1 MESRDSDGAYTYVT
15 SPRAGGDY
23 AITGTAVAILNSAD
37 IPKRLQL
44 TTWLC
49 DQHNSGIPEPK
60 ITSDVLE
67 KAWTRRLV
75 TSERIERALL
85 YFNKRVRVGQS
96 IDIFVDNTFS
106 NADPDASILAALTES
121 ATKDELVAVLDLIRS
136 MGLLEDITEAIGRR
150 SVTPTASGW
159 LKIEELLSTQARG
172 TQGFVAMWFNPS
184 TEDTYAQGI
193 APGIED
199 AGYKPLRIDNKE
211 HSNKIDD
218 EIIAEIRRSRFLVAD
233 FTCEKGKV
241 RGGVYKG
248 SELVKGSEALLKVT
262 AGRRC

>member
-1 MESRDSDGAYTYVT
+1 MIELQCYIWNTPAMESRDSDGAYTYVT

-172 TQGFVAMWFNPS
+172 TQGFVAMWVQPF
-184 TEDTYAQGI
+184 
-193 APGIED
+193 
-199 AGYKPLRIDNKE
+199 
-211 HSNKIDD
+211 H
-218 EIIAEIRRSRFLVAD
+218 
-233 FTCEKGKV
+233 
-241 RGGVYKG
+241 
-248 SELVKGSEALLKVT
+248 
-262 AGRRC
+262 

>member
-1 MESRDSDGAYTYVT
+1 
-15 SPRAGGDY
+15 
-23 AITGTAVAILNSAD
+23 
-37 IPKRLQL
+37 
-44 TTWLC
+44 
-49 DQHNSGIPEPK
+49 
-60 ITSDVLE
+60 
-67 KAWTRRLV
+67 
-75 TSERIERALL
+75 
-85 YFNKRVRVGQS
+85 
-96 IDIFVDNTFS
+96 
-106 NADPDASILAALTES
+106 
-121 ATKDELVAVLDLIRS
+121 
-136 MGLLEDITEAIGRR
+136 
-150 SVTPTASGW
+150 
-159 LKIEELLSTQARG
+159 
-172 TQGFVAMWFNPS
+172 MWFNPS